1 MKSPTTLPTS
11 AEFEK
16 LAGQARF
23 VPVYRQLTSDTLTP
37 VTAWQR
43 IVAGPWAF
51 LFESVVGGERV
62 GRYSFAGSNPFMTLT
77 ATGRTVVLQTRDG
90 ERREIHDIDPLQ
102 ELERQF
108 LFCVLL
114 LVLLYDH
121 HLIMC
126 LTIHHHQQ

>member
-1 MKSPTTLPTS
+1 MRSPTTLPTS

-43 IVAGPWAF
+43 IAEGSWGF
-51 LFESVVGGERV
+51 LVESVVGGERV

-77 ATGRTVVLQTRDG
+77 ASGRSVVIQTRDG
-90 ERREIHDIDPLQ
+90 ERREIHDVDPLL
-102 ELERQF
+102 ELERQ
-108 LFCVLL
+108 L
-114 LVLLYDH
+114 H
-121 HLIMC
+121 
-126 LTIHHHQQ
+126 